1 MSTRSE
7 HVIKFRS
14 DFRQFKSGFAGAQ
27 RSVSKFAG
35 GLGRFMPGMGAL
47 AGGAA
52 IIGATA
58 SFGKQAGQFRD
69 LNRRTEIAVEDL
81 QRLKFVADQTGTSL
95 ETFVNAYERL
105 QKVQR
110 DAARGSKQMVQ
121 AFKDLGIDP
130 TGMAPGELFART
142 TEALRGRPGAAG
154 IARELMGRSGGE
166 MLQSVN
172 QDIGALMKQAKV
184 IDADMI
190 ERAATNMDALTT
202 AMNSFTTEVAP
213 LLSELLNAVRVL
225 VQAVGWL
232 NRKGMEKGGVLG
244 SLTTAIGNG
253 LGDDVGELSTRPG
266 AVGDFYRNLISVN
279 KRTNAILEA
288 ED

>member
-1 MSTRSE
+1 MATRSE
-7 HVIKFRS
+7 HTIKFRS
-14 DFRQFKSGFAGAQ
+14 DFRQFHQGFSKAQ
-27 RSVSKFAG
+27 RTVGRFAG
-35 GLGRFMPGMGAL
+35 GLGRMMPGMGAL

-52 IIGATA
+52 IIGATS

-69 LNRRTEIAVEDL
+69 LNRRSGIDIEDL
-81 QRLKFVADQTGTSL
+81 QRLKFVAEQTGTSL
-95 ETFVNAYERL
+95 ELFVNAYERL

-154 IARELMGRSGGE
+154 IARELLGRSGGE
-166 MLQSVN
+166 LLQSVN

-184 IDADMI
+184 IDADLI
-190 ERAATNMDALTT
+190 ERTATNMDALTT
-202 AMNSFTTEVAP
+202 AMNEFTVEIAP
-213 LLSELLNAVRVL
+213 VLVEL
-225 VQAVGWL
+225 VQALKVLADLVGWW
-232 NRKGMEKGGVLG
+232 RTVAAQAGTASVEGV
-244 SLTTAIGNG
+244 SMKHQPGNWG
-253 LGDDVGELSTRPG
+253 NWDAMIRAQE
-266 AVGDFYRNLISVN
+266 
-279 KRTNAILEA
+279 RTNDLLEA